1 MKVLFDNIPPEM
13 KAVNNWVCWKFQ
25 KRNGRKTK
33 IPYNPKTGGMAK
45 SNNPKTWASYETAVN
60 ALSGGTY
67 DGIGFELGSSPFVGI
82 DIDHCIE
89 GGAVN
94 KEAQKIID
102 DFTGYVELSPSG
114 AGVHI
119 IVKAD
124 IADGKG
130 RRKGNIEIYPA
141 GRFFTV
147 TGNVIP
153 GYEKYPQ
160 REKPCK
166 RLSPLWTLKRHC
178 RNYRRIPL

>member
-1 MKVLFDNIPPEM
+1 MDIQFNNVPPEM

-94 KEAQKIID
+94 KEGQKIID

-114 AGVHI
+114 TGVHI

-124 IADGKG
+124 IADERG
-130 RRKGNIEIYPA
+130 I
-141 GRFFTV
+141 
-147 TGNVIP
+147 
-153 GYEKYPQ
+153 
-160 REKPCK
+160 
-166 RLSPLWTLKRHC
+166 
-178 RNYRRIPL
+178 